1 MLALCLLTY
10 IGPLESASPFQLL
23 FLLRS
28 VFTATDD
35 SAFSLLAFLSF
46 THVFSPVCSFSPPL
60 FWKVSSSIYKI
71 MNPQKHLQDGIS
83 SYCLSRLIDQHFK
96 LVNLCIEFRCDL
108 FSLLWILRRRFLKN
122 YIDSTGKGFLTFFTL
137 SFVVLHILCAF
148 RCFVRAAVD
157 FF

>member
-23 FLLRS
+23 FLLRC
-28 VFTATDD
+28 FHGYRWL
-35 SAFSLLAFLSF
+35 SAFSLLAFVSF

-96 LVNLCIEFRCDL
+96 LVSCFVVTC
-108 FSLLWILRRRFLKN
+108 FPSCGCCGGVFLKN
-122 YIDSTGKGFLTFFTL
+122 YINSTGKCFLTFFYIIIC
-137 SFVVLHILCAF
+137 SFAH
-148 RCFVRAAVD
+148 FVCIQM
-157 FF
+157 FC